1 MCGIAGFVNLDG
13 APADAGVLS
22 AMTRAIRHRGPD
34 DRGQILLSLR
44 RGEIPRAAHTTADA
58 AIGFHRLSILDLSRN
73 GHQPMLNPSGT
84 IAIAL
89 NGEVY
94 NAFDYRRELE
104 ADGYRLRSGTDTEVL
119 LCLYER
125 YGIAETLQRLDGM
138 FALVI
143 ADLRA
148 RVVHL
153 ARDHFGIK
161 PLYWTQAGPSV
172 LFASE
177 AKAFLEHPAFTP
189 ALDEALVDEQLA
201 FRYVAGE
208 GSLLAGVRQLRPG
221 HRLTITPDG
230 VTTTRYWSI
239 PDGIDKIA
247 ISRADAVERLATL
260 LRGSVAAQ
268 LRSDVEVGCQLSGG
282 IDSSLVTAFARSQV
296 GGGMA
301 AFSIVFED
309 PQFSEDP
316 WIEQAAAAANVES
329 HRVLFSEAS
338 FTGQLQRATW
348 HMDQPISH
356 PNSLALWLLA
366 QHSRER
372 VTVLLSGEGAD
383 EVFGGYARF
392 VAAPL
397 KSAASFIQSTQFQ
410 PASKLAR
417 MRPGADLSAV
427 LARRA
432 VLFDEGGG
440 DHLSNCLKYEMQ
452 TFLVDVLMRQDK
464 MTMAHGVEN
473 RVPFL
478 DRRVVEF
485 ARTLPAEH
493 LVGGSPRSTKLVV
506 KDLARRV
513 FDDAFV
519 DRAKNAFNLPLSQYF
534 RSGSFTEL
542 MEDQLLP
549 GMKRRGLV
557 NEPAVRQLWRR
568 SLSAPALTEPFWIPV
583 ALELWA
589 QQFVDGRG
597 RYFNA

>member
-13 APADAGVLS
+13 APAQAGVLT
-22 AMTRAIRHRGPD
+22 AMLRAIRHRGPD
-34 DRGQILLSLR
+34 DRGELRLSLR
-44 RGEIPRAAHTTADA
+44 DGAIRRDAATTADA
-58 AIGFHRLSILDLSRN
+58 AIGFHRLSILDLSAH
-73 GHQPMLNPSGT
+73 GHQPMVNPSGT

-89 NGEVY
+89 NGEIY
-94 NAFDYRRELE
+94 NAFDYKRELE
-104 ADGYRLRSGTDTEVL
+104 GHGYRFRSGTDTEVL
-119 LCLYER
+119 LYLYER
-125 YGIAETLQRLDGM
+125 YGIEEMLQRLNGM

-161 PLYWTQAGPSV
+161 PLYWTQAGHSV

-189 ALDEALVDEQLA
+189 AIDEALVDEQLA

-208 GSLLAGVRQLRPG
+208 GSLLKGVRQLRPG

-239 PDGIDKIA
+239 PDGIGNTA
-247 ISRADAVERLATL
+247 ISRADAIDRLDQL
-260 LRGSVAAQ
+260 MHGSVAAQ
-268 LRSDVEVGCQLSGG
+268 LRSDVKVGCQLSGG
-282 IDSSLVTAFARSQV
+282 IDSSLVTAFAGSQV
-296 GGGMA
+296 GGGMD
-301 AFSIVFED
+301 AFSVVFED
-309 PQFSEDP
+309 PKFSEDP
-316 WIEQAAAAANVES
+316 WIEQAAAAANADS
-329 HRVLFSEAS
+329 HRVMFSETS

-366 QHSRER
+366 RHSRQQ

-383 EVFGGYARF
+383 EVFGGYSRF
-392 VAAPL
+392 VTAPL
-397 KSAASFIQSTQFQ
+397 KSATAFIQSTQFQ

-417 MRPGADLSAV
+417 MRPGADLSSV
-427 LARRA
+427 LARRVA
-432 VLFDEGGG
+432 LFDEGGG

-452 TFLVDVLMRQDK
+452 TFLVDLLVRQDK

-478 DRRVVEF
+478 DLRVVEF

-493 LVGGSPRSTKLVV
+493 LVGDSPQATKIVV

-513 FDDAFV
+513 FNDAFV

-534 RSGSFTEL
+534 RSESFTAL

-549 GMKRRGLV
+549 GMKQRGLV
-557 NEPAVRQLWRR
+557 NESAVRELWRR